1 MAATKKVK
9 VRYAIEHD
17 GKTYLPGSTFDCPA
31 DLFESLRE
39 CFDTR
44 TADSMPEDPT
54 GDDGKGDADLV
65 VSDRFKFWDKKTKD
79 EIKAEL
85 TTRAVAFPDDGT
97 KKELI
102 EILIDAEAQ

>member
-17 GKTYLPGSTFDCPA
+17 GKTYLPGDTFDCPA
-31 DLFESLRE
+31 ALFESLRE

-44 TADSMPEDPT
+44 TSDSMPEDPK
-54 GDDGKGDADLV
+54 GDDGKGGDDLTT
-65 VSDRFKFWDKKTKD
+65 SDRFKFWDKKKRD
-79 EIKAEL
+79 EIIAEL